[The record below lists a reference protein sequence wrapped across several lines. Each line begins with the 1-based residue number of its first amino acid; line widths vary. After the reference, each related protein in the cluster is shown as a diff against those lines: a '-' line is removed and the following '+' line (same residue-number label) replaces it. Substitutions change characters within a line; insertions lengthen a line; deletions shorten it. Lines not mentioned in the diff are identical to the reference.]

1 VVFPSRW
8 EGFGNPPVEAAIH
21 RRPVAVGRYPVAAEL
36 TACGF
41 HWFDASDPAPLA
53 RWLARPDPELLDHNG
68 DIASRCFAL
77 DHLPEKLAALF
88 ARAGWN
94 RW

>member
-1 VVFPSRW
+1 
-8 EGFGNPPVEAAIH
+8 
-21 RRPVAVGRYPVAAEL
+21 VAVGRYPVAAEL
-36 TACGF
+36 AACGF
-41 HWFDASDPAPLA
+41 QWFDASDPAPLA
-53 RWLARPDPELLDHNG
+53 RWLARPDPGLLDHNG